1 MHRIDTS
8 TAQRDKFGE
17 GKNGFTRGNPQT
29 GTPATQL
36 DFLYCDAIQEEI
48 ANTIEYAGI
57 KLDKSKHDQLA
68 TAIKELIGRSSVKLN
83 SSTTS
88 ELETEAATSLAV
100 KKVNDEVIITK
111 NIANNAQEAAYA
123 SVKRSGDN
131 MAGELQING
140 LRVLVDGDALPATKI
155 VKDEVPLY
163 EVGEHVVFSKR
174 PRFNESEL
182 ITKTDYTYQING
194 ETVVLRR
201 ADGLII
207 QRFIGQF
214 YGGHGTNGTI
224 VTLPIAFPNNFYIA
238 LANDG
243 AGGCHAVTAVPVS
256 LSTVKIYGKNR
267 GDYTDSLLQ
276 ITVIGR

>member
-1 MHRIDTS
+1 MHRIDTP

-36 DFLYCDAIQEEI
+36 DYLYCDAIQEEI
-48 ANTIEYAGI
+48 ANAIELAGI

-163 EVGEHVVFSKR
+163 EVGEHVVFKKR
-174 PRFNESEL
+174 PKFNDSEF
-182 ITKTDYTYQING
+182 
-194 ETVVLRR
+194 
-201 ADGLII
+201 II
-207 QRFIGQF
+207 QNDFTQSF
-214 YGGHGTNGTI
+214 YDSGYTKLPNGLFLQWGMASYPAGKGSDGCVCAFYT
-224 VTLPIAFPNNFYIA
+224 AFPNSCLSIVANDGFAGVNTAAVHPISTTHFRIWGKSPQGIYADTGIFYIA
-238 LANDG
+238 
-243 AGGCHAVTAVPVS
+243 
-256 LSTVKIYGKNR
+256 
-267 GDYTDSLLQ
+267 
-276 ITVIGR
+276 IGY

>member
-155 VKDEVPLY
+155 VKYEVHLY

-207 QRFIGQF
+207 QRLIGQF

-243 AGGCHAVTAVPVS
+243 AGGCHAVTAVPNT
-256 LSTVKIYGKNR
+256 LSTVRLYGKTR
-267 GDYTDSLLQ
+267 GNYIDSLLQ